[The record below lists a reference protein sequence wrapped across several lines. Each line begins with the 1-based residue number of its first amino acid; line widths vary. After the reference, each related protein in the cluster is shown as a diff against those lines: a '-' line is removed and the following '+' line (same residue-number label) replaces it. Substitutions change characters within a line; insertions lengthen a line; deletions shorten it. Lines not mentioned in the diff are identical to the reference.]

1 MAGTAAQIIEGWRKD
16 GVRWVRFE
24 APDMHGTSRSKMVP
38 IEDARGYVKE
48 GLNMYGG
55 AGVLDTASHV
65 VGGTLYGEE
74 TGYADMRIVPDPA
87 TAAIVPWLEVPTGRF
102 ICDAFRDGEPLEA
115 MPRQVFARVLERC
128 RSHGFEPLIGF
139 EPEYYLLDADKG
151 RLFEGVHIFNTV
163 RNTYVPFLQI
173 LVDQLRAFG
182 IDVIT
187 HNSEYSGSQFESPFA
202 PGAGMAGPGHLLHV
216 QELGQGAR
224 APARLR
230 RHVHGQAVL
239 GSRRLRQPHAR
250 QPPRCRGEERVRRQE
265 RRARHLADLP
275 SLHRRK
281 PRVRPRR
288 VHAARPHRELPQATP
303 GSHVQPD
310 ERLLGARGPIGARS
324 RQGRLD
330 RVTTRGAA
338 RPELARESLPRS
350 GRGPCSGPPR
360 HRAGARAR
368 AAGHAA
374 RRGGGRAHAAPGGD
388 ARGARGARDDARR
401 SGRRSA
407 RTSSSRTRRCVATS
421 SSASTTT

>member
-38 IEDARGYVKE
+38 IEEARGYVKE

-102 ICDAFRDGEPLEA
+102 ICDAFRDGEALEA

-182 IDVIT
+182 IEVIT
-187 HNSEYSGSQFESPFA
+187 HNSEYSGSQFETPFA
-202 PGAGMAGPGHLLHV
+202 PGAGPTMSK
-216 QELGQGAR
+216 R
-224 APARLR
+224 N
-230 RHVHGQAVL
+230 
-239 GSRRLRQPHAR
+239 
-250 QPPRCRGEERVRRQE
+250 
-265 RRARHLADLP
+265 D
-275 SLHRRK
+275 
-281 PRVRPRR
+281 
-288 VHAARPHRELPQATP
+288 
-303 GSHVQPD
+303 
-310 ERLLGARGPIGARS
+310 
-324 RQGRLD
+324 
-330 RVTTRGAA
+330 
-338 RPELARESLPRS
+338 
-350 GRGPCSGPPR
+350 
-360 HRAGARAR
+360 
-368 AAGHAA
+368 
-374 RRGGGRAHAAPGGD
+374 
-388 ARGARGARDDARR
+388 
-401 SGRRSA
+401 
-407 RTSSSRTRRCVATS
+407 
-421 SSASTTT
+421 